1 MPVTASAID
10 LRGLTRLQAQFK
22 KIANP
27 DARPIIKTLM
37 DIIHDDNR
45 TGILAGLDKD
55 GNKMQKVKYRPVGLR
70 AKLTAAQ
77 RGNQKPNIR
86 AGIYQDGGGAN
97 LTSSEY
103 RRLDGPPLAPRKQF
117 SRVITNL
124 LTDFDDTR
132 RSEGE
137 WKVWGYWDGVV
148 SRRSKKGKGKG
159 GVAFLKYHFNGEGHN
174 PQRDLRGLRP
184 DGRKKAR
191 DAARNWMRDQVKTYA

>member
-1 MPVTASAID
+1 MPVTSPALD
-10 LRGLTRLQAQFK
+10 LKGLTRLQDRFK

-27 DARPIIKTLM
+27 DARPVIKTLM

-45 TGILAGLDKD
+45 TGVLAGLDKD
-55 GNKMQKVKYRPVGLR
+55 GNKMRAVKYRPISLR

-77 RGNQKPNIR
+77 RSNQKPNAR
-86 AGIYQDGGGAN
+86 AGVYQAGKGAN
-97 LTSSEY
+97 LNSSEY

-124 LTDFDDTR
+124 LTDFNDSR
-132 RSEGE
+132 RAEGE

-148 SRRSKKGKGKG
+148 SAKG
-159 GVAFLKYHFNGEGHN
+159 VPFLKYHFNGEGHN

-184 DGRKKAR
+184 EGRKKAR
-191 DAARNWMRDQVKTYA
+191 EAARNWMRDQIKTYA